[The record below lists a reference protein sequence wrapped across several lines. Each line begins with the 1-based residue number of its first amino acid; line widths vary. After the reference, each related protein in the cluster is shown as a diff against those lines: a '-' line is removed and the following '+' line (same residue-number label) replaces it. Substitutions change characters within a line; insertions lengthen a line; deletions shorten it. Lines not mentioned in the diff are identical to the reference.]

1 MDDGALLR
9 RYDRDTRST
18 IHGFDFSPDGEPFG
32 YGTNLGLTAVARNPF
47 WCVGRYAAAESGTTV
62 PPRFQNRTAPV
73 MKRMFLPYRTA
84 PVMKRMFLPYR
95 TAPVMNEAGVPALP
109 NRARHEAGVPA
120 LPNPHLPALYVAWRC
135 RRSGRDASGF
145 RRASQALNPRE
156 RLAQV
161 ASPGGLRFCSGAA
174 IRGRGG
180 VCRASPAFRNVM

>member
-95 TAPVMNEAGVPALP
+95 TAPVMKRVFLP
-109 NRARHEAGVPA
+109 YRTAPVMKRVF
-120 LPNPHLPALYVAWRC
+120 LPYRTRTCPPFTSRGDVEGPEETLLVSA
-135 RRSGRDASGF
+135 
-145 RRASQALNPRE
+145 
-156 RLAQV
+156 
-161 ASPGGLRFCSGAA
+161 GLR
-174 IRGRGG
+174 R
-180 VCRASPAFRNVM
+180 P